1 MAPGIERELGGD
13 AGQCHRVAQRHQVR
27 RPLRALDG
35 GEARHAEHIALL
47 RRAVAYQRER
57 GRGHADAAAGTRHAA
72 GFGLCADVDHVGLA
86 ACVEVAEWR
95 RLGLLAGGIHE
106 IPCHNSF
113 LPTRYHSVMKL
124 APLATATILAI
135 GAGVWTLPTA
145 ADGLPDLGEAAQ
157 AEMSPAAE
165 RRIGESVML
174 EIRRDPAWLDDPEV
188 NGYLNRLGGRLA
200 AQSEESR
207 QEFEF
212 FALKDP
218 MLNAFALPGG
228 YVGVHTALILSA
240 TSESELA
247 SVLAH
252 EISHVTQ
259 HHMAR
264 LVNKAGQG
272 QVASMLAIAVAILAA
287 RSSPDFAAGAALA
300 GQGAAIQHQLNY
312 SRDFER
318 EADRLGLGL
327 LERAGFDIRGMSAF
341 FGRLQKFGRL
351 YENNAPGYLR
361 THPLTTERMSDM
373 DNRIHARPYRQVPD
387 SLEFQLV
394 RAKLR
399 AQEGTP
405 RDAVAEAESRLKERG
420 LAGSEV
426 AARYGHAQALLRDG
440 RVEAAE
446 REVGEL
452 RRLKATSPMV
462 ETLAAQLRLRQGDAA
477 GAARILRAAQQ
488 RYPQERAV
496 AFGLVEALLEARQ
509 FPEALKATEDDLLN
523 YPSDARMHA
532 LQAKTYAQL
541 GRRLQQHRAQGEAY
555 FLQGQIPLAVEQF
568 EFAQRAGDG
577 NFYEQSQ
584 VDSRLREL
592 KKRVADEAKAGRP
605 K

>member
-1 MAPGIERELGGD
+1 
-13 AGQCHRVAQRHQVR
+13 
-27 RPLRALDG
+27 
-35 GEARHAEHIALL
+35 
-47 RRAVAYQRER
+47 
-57 GRGHADAAAGTRHAA
+57 
-72 GFGLCADVDHVGLA
+72 
-86 ACVEVAEWR
+86 
-95 RLGLLAGGIHE
+95 
-106 IPCHNSF
+106 
-113 LPTRYHSVMKL
+113 MKL
-124 APLATATILAI
+124 APLALATILAM
-135 GAGVWTLPTA
+135 GAGVWTLPTVA
-145 ADGLPDLGEAAQ
+145 EGLPDLGEAAQ

-174 EIRRDPAWLDDPEV
+174 EIRRDPAWLDDPEI

-218 MLNAFALPGG
+218 MLNAFAMPGG
-228 YVGVHTALILSA
+228 FVGVHTALILSA
-240 TSESELA
+240 ASESELA

-300 GQGAAIQHQLNY
+300 GQGVAIQNQLNY

-318 EADRLGLGL
+318 EADRIGLGL

-351 YENNAPGYLR
+351 YENSAPGYLR

-387 SLEFQLV
+387 SIEFQLV

-405 RDAVAEAESRLKERG
+405 RDAVVDAESRLKDRSF
-420 LAGSEV
+420 AGSEV

-440 RVEAAE
+440 RLDAAE
-446 REVGEL
+446 REVAEL
-452 RRLKATSPMV
+452 RRLKAISPMI
-462 ETLAAQLRLRQGDAA
+462 ETLAAHVRQRQGDLA
-477 GAARILRAAQQ
+477 GATRILRAAQQ

-496 AFGLVEALLEARQ
+496 AYDLVEVLLEARQ
-509 FPEALKATEDDLLN
+509 PAEALKLTEDDLQN

-532 LQAKTYAQL
+532 LQAKTYALL
-541 GRRLQQHRAQGEAY
+541 GRHLQQHRAQGEAY
-555 FLQGQIPLAVEQF
+555 ALQGQIPLAVEQF
-568 EFAQRAGDG
+568 ELAQRAGDG